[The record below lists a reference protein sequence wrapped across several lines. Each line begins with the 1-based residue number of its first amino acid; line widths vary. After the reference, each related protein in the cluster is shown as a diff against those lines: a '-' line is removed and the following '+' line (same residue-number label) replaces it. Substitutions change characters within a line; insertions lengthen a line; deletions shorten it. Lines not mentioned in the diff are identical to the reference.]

1 MKRDRDQRQNN
12 ESALACRAVSGD
24 REALEALLRRNW
36 SWIRVLTAG
45 YLKSFNDIDDVLQEV
60 CLRVMQKI
68 HTLREPERF
77 RPWLAV
83 IVRRQA
89 LGFLRQKHPAMSL
102 ENLTSEFGTSDPALV
117 QRQEYDDVIA
127 AIMELPEKYR
137 QVILLKYYHNY
148 DYAEIAEILDCS
160 VCAVQTRLFR
170 ARKMIAMLL
179 EHRKIEKIPRG

>member
-45 YLKSFNDIDDVLQEV
+45 YLKNFSDIDDVLQEI

-83 IVRRQA
+83 IARREA
-89 LGFLRQKHPAMSL
+89 LSFIRHKRPTLSL
-102 ENLTSEFGTSDPALV
+102 DSQLISDDSIPDPIRI
-117 QRQEYDDVIA
+117 QQEYDFVIKV
-127 AIMELPEKYR
+127 IMELPEKYR
-137 QVILLKYYHNY
+137 QVVLLKYYNNY
-148 DYAEIAEILDCS
+148 EYAEIAEILDCS
-160 VCAVQTRLFR
+160 VAAVQTRLFR
-170 ARKMIAMLL
+170 ARKMIALVL
-179 EHRKIEKIPRG
+179 ENKQIEKIPRG